1 MLRIVSTVSRPTST
15 GLLGKV
21 VTSTHTPHSST
32 WLSLCVHEHALYP
45 SVGRR
50 SFASTSARGA
60 DITLTVDGK
69 EVTVPQ
75 GKLATL
81 VFGDGPDVRMAG
93 SALIQACEA
102 AGATIPRFVVFSLEL
117 NFAHVLVQVLLS

>member
-32 WLSLCVHEHALYP
+32 WLSLCVHEHAVNP
-45 SVGRR
+45 SAGRR